1 MLSYAT
7 KRQQQRHICHSLDES
22 CNAISQV
29 ILHHT
34 HTPHASTAGASE
46 SEKRTQL
53 KKKVETVTHHPS
65 QEQPKDRDLDGP
77 TMPASSHGSFKETLQ
92 SLSWQ
97 LIKVTHRMAFSN
109 LYRTHSS
116 NKHTRTHTYIYVG
129 MYLNMTYSRISI
141 SISIFKSISIYI
153 HVLKQH

>member
-1 MLSYAT
+1 MLRRDSNKDTY
-7 KRQQQRHICHSLDES
+7 
-22 CNAISQV
+22 V
-29 ILHHT
+29 IHLMN
-34 HTPHASTAGASE
+34 HAMQSTAGASE

-116 NKHTRTHTYIYVG
+116 NKHTRTHIYIY
-129 MYLNMTYSRISI
+129 
-141 SISIFKSISIYI
+141 IYI
-153 HVLKQH
+153 YICRYVSKYDIQSYIYIYIYI